1 MSAIEGDDS
10 AAAQLHAIVH
20 GDVQG
25 VGFRYFVAR
34 KAGAAG
40 LAGWVRNRTDGTVE
54 CVAEGDRPALRR
66 LLEDLH
72 RGPSGAQVDS
82 VEASWSEPAH
92 EMNGFRMVG

>member
-1 MSAIEGDDS
+1 MISGR
-10 AAAQLHAIVH
+10 
-20 GDVQG
+20 VQG

-54 CVAEGDRPALRR
+54 CVAEGDRAALGR

-72 RGPSGAQVDS
+72 RGPGGAQVDS
-82 VEASWSEPAH
+82 VEASWSEPTH